1 MKQPKL
7 KPLAASIL
15 SLSLLTVMAG
25 AAVAPALEVIR
36 AHFSDASRT
45 SVQLIVSMPAVFI
58 VITNL
63 CFNRLAEKFGSKT
76 LIMTGLVLYTAGGC
90 CAGLFDSIGLVLLM
104 RALVGVGVGMIMP
117 LSTGLLTYYFPPE
130 KREGLLG
137 LASAANQLGGVIA
150 TLLAG
155 LLAGIS
161 WRLSFMVYLMGL
173 ISIVLCLI
181 FLPNDR
187 IGGTAQP
194 DEAPRGCVF
203 RRNLTHIA
211 AMFLLMSA
219 FFVYPAN
226 FAIVT
231 AAEGDI
237 PMQLCAPVMAGLDLI
252 AFLGGL
258 LFVWVKRVSG
268 RFAALVAPLMFLVGY
283 CLLAFVGGLRKRGQA
298 RRNDRHAA
306 AVGVDVSRAVREPV
320 SAVGSRSLSRRRRAA
335 SVLPRRR
342 SQRPALPR
350 LPPQLPLRQCARS
363 PRGAMRLEIV
373 PIHLLRQL
381 GYESAEETVATGAVR
396 LRISPILLLRQHG
409 YYSAD

>member
-1 MKQPKL
+1 MKQAKH

-76 LIMTGLVLYTAGGC
+76 LVMTGLVLYTAGGC

-187 IGGTAQP
+187 IGGAAQR
-194 DEAPRGCVF
+194 DEAPRGGVF

-283 CLLAFVGGLRKRGQA
+283 CLLAFVGGTAGTLAGSA
-298 RRNDRHAA
+298 LIGFANGIGIPYIISAA
-306 AVGVDVSRAVREPV
+306 
-320 SAVGSRSLSRRRRAA
+320 SANEGRRAA
-335 SVLPRRR
+335 TTVMPLLSASMYLAQFVSPFLL
-342 SQRPALPR
+342 SAVAAFADGAAR
-350 LPPQLPLRQCARS
+350 LPYYLAVALSALLCLISLPHC
-363 PRGAMRLEIV
+363 
-373 PIHLLRQL
+373 
-381 GYESAEETVATGAVR
+381 
-396 LRISPILLLRQHG
+396 HG
-409 YYSAD
+409 GDAP

>member
-1 MKQPKL
+1 MKQTKL

-76 LIMTGLVLYTAGGC
+76 LVMTGLVLYTAGGC

-187 IGGTAQP
+187 IGDAAQP
-194 DEAPRGCVF
+194 DEAPRGGVF

-231 AAEGDI
+231 AAEGDM
-237 PMQLCAPVMAGLDLI
+237 PMQLCAPVMAGLDLV

-268 RFAALVAPLMFLVGY
+268 RFAALVAPLMFLAGY
-283 CLLAFVGGLRKRGQA
+283 CLLAFVGGTAGTLAGSA
-298 RRNDRHAA
+298 LIGFANG
-306 AVGVDVSRAVREPV
+306 VGIPYIISTA
-320 SAVGSRSLSRRRRAA
+320 SANEGRRAA
-335 SVLPRRR
+335 TTVMPLLSASMYLAQFVSPFLL
-342 SQRPALPR
+342 SAVAAFAGGAAR
-350 LPPQLPLRQCARS
+350 LPYYLAVALSALLCLISLPHC
-363 PRGAMRLEIV
+363 
-373 PIHLLRQL
+373 
-381 GYESAEETVATGAVR
+381 
-396 LRISPILLLRQHG
+396 HG
-409 YYSAD
+409 GDAP

>member
-76 LIMTGLVLYTAGGC
+76 LVMTGLVLYTAGGC

-187 IGGTAQP
+187 IGGAAQP
-194 DEAPRGCVF
+194 DETPRGGVF

-237 PMQLCAPVMAGLDLI
+237 PMQLCAPVMAGLDLV

-268 RFAALVAPLMFLVGY
+268 RFAALVAPLMFLAGY
-283 CLLAFVGGLRKRGQA
+283 CLLAFVGGTAGTLAGSA
-298 RRNDRHAA
+298 LIGFANG
-306 AVGVDVSRAVREPV
+306 VGIPYIISTA
-320 SAVGSRSLSRRRRAA
+320 SASEGRRAA
-335 SVLPRRR
+335 TTVMPLLSASMYLAQFVSPFLL
-342 SQRPALPR
+342 SAVAAFAGGAAR
-350 LPPQLPLRQCARS
+350 LPYYLAVALSALLCLISLPNCR
-363 PRGAMRLEIV
+363 
-373 PIHLLRQL
+373 
-381 GYESAEETVATGAVR
+381 
-396 LRISPILLLRQHG
+396 
-409 YYSAD
+409 

>member
-1 MKQPKL
+1 MKQTKL

-76 LIMTGLVLYTAGGC
+76 LVMTGLVLYTAGGC

-187 IGGTAQP
+187 IGGAAQP
-194 DEAPRGCVF
+194 DEAPRGGVF

-211 AMFLLMSA
+211 AIFLLMSA

-237 PMQLCAPVMAGLDLI
+237 PMQLCAPVMAGLDLV

-258 LFVWVKRVSG
+258 LFVWVKLVSG
-268 RFAALVAPLMFLVGY
+268 RFAALVAPLMFLAGY
-283 CLLAFVGGLRKRGQA
+283 CLLAFVGGTAGTLAGSA
-298 RRNDRHAA
+298 LIGFANG
-306 AVGVDVSRAVREPV
+306 VGIPYIISTA
-320 SAVGSRSLSRRRRAA
+320 SANEGRRAA
-335 SVLPRRR
+335 TTVMPLLSASMYLAQFVSPFLL
-342 SQRPALPR
+342 SAVAAFAGGAAR
-350 LPPQLPLRQCARS
+350 LPYYLAVTLSALLCLISLPNCR
-363 PRGAMRLEIV
+363 
-373 PIHLLRQL
+373 
-381 GYESAEETVATGAVR
+381 
-396 LRISPILLLRQHG
+396 
-409 YYSAD
+409 

>member
-1 MKQPKL
+1 MKQAKL

-63 CFNRLAEKFGSKT
+63 CFNRLAKKFGSKT

-104 RALVGVGVGMIMP
+104 RALVGVGVGIIMP

-181 FLPNDR
+181 FMPNDR
-187 IGGTAQP
+187 IGGAAQP
-194 DEAPRGCVF
+194 DEAPRGGVF

-219 FFVYPAN
+219 FFIYPAN

-237 PMQLCAPVMAGLDLI
+237 PMQLCAPVMAGLDLV

-268 RFAALVAPLMFLVGY
+268 RGAALVAPLMFLVGY
-283 CLLAFVGGLRKRGQA
+283 CLLAFVGGTAGTLAGSA
-298 RRNDRHAA
+298 LIGFANGVGIPYIISAA
-306 AVGVDVSRAVREPV
+306 
-320 SAVGSRSLSRRRRAA
+320 SASEGRRAA
-335 SVLPRRR
+335 TTVMPLLSASMYLAQFVSPFLL
-342 SQRPALPR
+342 SAVAVFAGGAAR
-350 LPPQLPLRQCARS
+350 LPYYLAVALSALLCLVSLPTR
-363 PRGAMRLEIV
+363 RGGNA
-373 PIHLLRQL
+373 P
-381 GYESAEETVATGAVR
+381 
-396 LRISPILLLRQHG
+396 
-409 YYSAD
+409 

>member
-1 MKQPKL
+1 MKQTKL

-76 LIMTGLVLYTAGGC
+76 LVMTGLVLYTAGGC

-137 LASAANQLGGVIA
+137 LASAANQFGGVIA

-187 IGGTAQP
+187 IVGAAQP
-194 DEAPRGCVF
+194 DEAPRGGVF

-283 CLLAFVGGLRKRGQA
+283 CLLAFVGGTAGTLAGSA
-298 RRNDRHAA
+298 L
-306 AVGVDVSRAVREPV
+306 VGFANGVGIPYIISTA
-320 SAVGSRSLSRRRRAA
+320 SANEGRRAA
-335 SVLPRRR
+335 TTVMPLLSASMYLAQFVSPFLL
-342 SQRPALPR
+342 SAAAAFAGGAAR
-350 LPPQLPLRQCARS
+350 LPYYLAVTLSALLCLISLPNCR
-363 PRGAMRLEIV
+363 
-373 PIHLLRQL
+373 
-381 GYESAEETVATGAVR
+381 
-396 LRISPILLLRQHG
+396 
-409 YYSAD
+409 

>member
-1 MKQPKL
+1 MKQAKL

-76 LIMTGLVLYTAGGC
+76 LVMAGLVLYTAGGC

-104 RALVGVGVGMIMP
+104 RALVGVGVGIIMP

-130 KREGLLG
+130 KREGLMG

-173 ISIVLCLI
+173 ISIVLCMI
-181 FLPNDR
+181 FMPNDR
-187 IGGTAQP
+187 IGGAAQP
-194 DEAPRGCVF
+194 DEAPRGGVF

-219 FFVYPAN
+219 FFIYPAN

-237 PMQLCAPVMAGLDLI
+237 PMKLCAPVMAGLDLV

-268 RFAALVAPLMFLVGY
+268 RGAALVAPLMFLAGY
-283 CLLAFVGGLRKRGQA
+283 CLLAFAGGMAGTLAGSALIGFANGVGIPYIISTA
-298 RRNDRHAA
+298 
-306 AVGVDVSRAVREPV
+306 
-320 SAVGSRSLSRRRRAA
+320 SANEGRRAA
-335 SVLPRRR
+335 TTVMPLLSASLYLAQFVSPFLL
-342 SQRPALPR
+342 SAVAAFAGGSAR
-350 LPPQLPLRQCARS
+350 LPYYLAVALSALLCLVSLPHC
-363 PRGAMRLEIV
+363 
-373 PIHLLRQL
+373 
-381 GYESAEETVATGAVR
+381 
-396 LRISPILLLRQHG
+396 HG
-409 YYSAD
+409 GDTP

>member
-1 MKQPKL
+1 MKQAKL

-76 LIMTGLVLYTAGGC
+76 LVMTGLVLYTAGGC

-187 IGGTAQP
+187 IGGAAQP
-194 DEAPRGCVF
+194 DEAPRGGVF

-237 PMQLCAPVMAGLDLI
+237 PMQLCAPVMAGLDLV

-283 CLLAFVGGLRKRGQA
+283 CLLAFVGGTAGTLAGSA
-298 RRNDRHAA
+298 LIGFANGVGIPCIISAA
-306 AVGVDVSRAVREPV
+306 
-320 SAVGSRSLSRRRRAA
+320 SANEGRRAA
-335 SVLPRRR
+335 TTVMPLLSASMYLAQFVSPFLL
-342 SQRPALPR
+342 SAVAAFAGGAAR
-350 LPPQLPLRQCARS
+350 LPYYLAVAISALLCLISLPNCR
-363 PRGAMRLEIV
+363 
-373 PIHLLRQL
+373 
-381 GYESAEETVATGAVR
+381 
-396 LRISPILLLRQHG
+396 
-409 YYSAD
+409 

>member
-1 MKQPKL
+1 MKQAKL

-63 CFNRLAEKFGSKT
+63 CFNRLAKKFGSKT

-187 IGGTAQP
+187 IGGAAQP
-194 DEAPRGCVF
+194 DEAPRGGVF

-268 RFAALVAPLMFLVGY
+268 RFAALVAPLMFLAGY
-283 CLLAFVGGLRKRGQA
+283 CLLAFVGGTAGTLAGSALIGFANGVGIPYIISTASANEGRC
-298 RRNDRHAA
+298 AA
-306 AVGVDVSRAVREPV
+306 TTVMPLLSASMYLAQFVSPFLL
-320 SAVGSRSLSRRRRAA
+320 SAVAA
-335 SVLPRRR
+335 F
-342 SQRPALPR
+342 AGGAAR
-350 LPPQLPLRQCARS
+350 LPYYLAVALSTLLCLISLPPLPWGRCALR
-363 PRGAMRLEIV
+363 
-373 PIHLLRQL
+373 
-381 GYESAEETVATGAVR
+381 
-396 LRISPILLLRQHG
+396 
-409 YYSAD
+409 

>member
-1 MKQPKL
+1 MKQAKL

-76 LIMTGLVLYTAGGC
+76 LVMTGLVLYTAGGC

-187 IGGTAQP
+187 IGGAAQP
-194 DEAPRGCVF
+194 DEAPRGGVF
-203 RRNLTHIA
+203 RSNLTHIA

-237 PMQLCAPVMAGLDLI
+237 PMQLCAPVMAGLDLV

-283 CLLAFVGGLRKRGQA
+283 CLLAFVGGTAGTLAGSA
-298 RRNDRHAA
+298 LIGFANGVGIPCIISAA
-306 AVGVDVSRAVREPV
+306 
-320 SAVGSRSLSRRRRAA
+320 SANEGRRAA
-335 SVLPRRR
+335 TTVMPLLSASMYLAQFVSPFLL
-342 SQRPALPR
+342 SAVAAFAGGAAR
-350 LPPQLPLRQCARS
+350 LPYYLAVAISALLCLISLPNCR
-363 PRGAMRLEIV
+363 
-373 PIHLLRQL
+373 
-381 GYESAEETVATGAVR
+381 
-396 LRISPILLLRQHG
+396 
-409 YYSAD
+409 

>member
-1 MKQPKL
+1 MKQTKL

-76 LIMTGLVLYTAGGC
+76 LVMTGLVLYTAGGC

-130 KREGLLG
+130 KHEGLLG

-187 IGGTAQP
+187 IGGAAQP
-194 DEAPRGCVF
+194 DEAQRGGVF

-268 RFAALVAPLMFLVGY
+268 RFAALVAPLMFLAGY
-283 CLLAFVGGLRKRGQA
+283 CLLAFVGGTAGTLAGSA
-298 RRNDRHAA
+298 LIGFANG
-306 AVGVDVSRAVREPV
+306 VGIPYIISTA
-320 SAVGSRSLSRRRRAA
+320 SANEGRRAA
-335 SVLPRRR
+335 TTVMPLLSASMYLAQFVSPFLL
-342 SQRPALPR
+342 SAVAAFAGGAAR
-350 LPPQLPLRQCARS
+350 LPYYLAVALSALLCLISLPNCR
-363 PRGAMRLEIV
+363 
-373 PIHLLRQL
+373 
-381 GYESAEETVATGAVR
+381 
-396 LRISPILLLRQHG
+396 
-409 YYSAD
+409 

>member
-1 MKQPKL
+1 MKQAKL

-45 SVQLIVSMPAVFI
+45 SVQLIVSIPAVFI

-194 DEAPRGCVF
+194 DEAPRGGVF

-258 LFVWVKRVSG
+258 LFVWVKRISG

-283 CLLAFVGGLRKRGQA
+283 CLLAFVGGTAGTLAGSA
-298 RRNDRHAA
+298 LIGFANGVGIPYIIAA
-306 AVGVDVSRAVREPV
+306 A
-320 SAVGSRSLSRRRRAA
+320 SASEGRRAA
-335 SVLPRRR
+335 TTVMPLLSASMYLAQFVSPFLL
-342 SQRPALPR
+342 SAVAAFAGGAAR
-350 LPPQLPLRQCARS
+350 LPYYLAAALSALLCLVSLPTRRGGDS
-363 PRGAMRLEIV
+363 P
-373 PIHLLRQL
+373 
-381 GYESAEETVATGAVR
+381 
-396 LRISPILLLRQHG
+396 
-409 YYSAD
+409 

>member
-1 MKQPKL
+1 MKQAKL
-7 KPLAASIL
+7 KPLAVSIL

-76 LIMTGLVLYTAGGC
+76 LVMTGLVLYTAGGC
-90 CAGLFDSIGLVLLM
+90 CAGLFGSIGLVLLM

-187 IGGTAQP
+187 IGGAAQP
-194 DEAPRGCVF
+194 DEAPRGGVF
-203 RRNLTHIA
+203 RRNLTHIV

-237 PMQLCAPVMAGLDLI
+237 PMRLCAPVMAGLDLV

-268 RFAALVAPLMFLVGY
+268 RFAALVAPLMFLAGY
-283 CLLAFVGGLRKRGQA
+283 CLLAFVGGTAGTLAGSA
-298 RRNDRHAA
+298 L
-306 AVGVDVSRAVREPV
+306 VGFANGVGIPYVISTA
-320 SAVGSRSLSRRRRAA
+320 SANEGRRAA
-335 SVLPRRR
+335 TTVMPLLSASMYLAQFVSPFLL
-342 SQRPALPR
+342 SAVAAFAGGAAR
-350 LPPQLPLRQCARS
+350 LPYYLAVALSALLCLISLPNCR
-363 PRGAMRLEIV
+363 
-373 PIHLLRQL
+373 
-381 GYESAEETVATGAVR
+381 
-396 LRISPILLLRQHG
+396 
-409 YYSAD
+409 

>member
-1 MKQPKL
+1 MKQAKL

-15 SLSLLTVMAG
+15 LLSLLTVMAG

-76 LIMTGLVLYTAGGC
+76 LVMTGLVLYTAGGC

-187 IGGTAQP
+187 IGGAAQP
-194 DEAPRGCVF
+194 DEAPRGGVF
-203 RRNLTHIA
+203 RRSLTHIA

-258 LFVWVKRVSG
+258 LFVWIKRVSG
-268 RFAALVAPLMFLVGY
+268 RFAALVAPLMFLAGY
-283 CLLAFVGGLRKRGQA
+283 CLLAFVGGTAGTLAGSA
-298 RRNDRHAA
+298 LIGFANGVGIPYIISAA
-306 AVGVDVSRAVREPV
+306 
-320 SAVGSRSLSRRRRAA
+320 SASEGRRAA
-335 SVLPRRR
+335 TTVMPLLSASLYLAQFVSPFML
-342 SQRPALPR
+342 SAVAAFAGGAAR
-350 LPPQLPLRQCARS
+350 LPYYLAVTLSALLCLVSLPHC
-363 PRGAMRLEIV
+363 
-373 PIHLLRQL
+373 
-381 GYESAEETVATGAVR
+381 
-396 LRISPILLLRQHG
+396 HG
-409 YYSAD
+409 GNAP

>member
-63 CFNRLAEKFGSKT
+63 CFNRLAEKVGSKT
-76 LIMTGLVLYTAGGC
+76 LVMTGLVLYTAGGC

-161 WRLSFMVYLMGL
+161 WRLSFMVYLMG
-173 ISIVLCLI
+173 S
-181 FLPNDR
+181 
-187 IGGTAQP
+187 
-194 DEAPRGCVF
+194 
-203 RRNLTHIA
+203 
-211 AMFLLMSA
+211 SA
-219 FFVYPAN
+219 SC
-226 FAIVT
+226 
-231 AAEGDI
+231 
-237 PMQLCAPVMAGLDLI
+237 CA
-252 AFLGGL
+252 
-258 LFVWVKRVSG
+258 
-268 RFAALVAPLMFLVGY
+268 
-283 CLLAFVGGLRKRGQA
+283 
-298 RRNDRHAA
+298 
-306 AVGVDVSRAVREPV
+306 
-320 SAVGSRSLSRRRRAA
+320 
-335 SVLPRRR
+335 
-342 SQRPALPR
+342 
-350 LPPQLPLRQCARS
+350 
-363 PRGAMRLEIV
+363 
-373 PIHLLRQL
+373 
-381 GYESAEETVATGAVR
+381 
-396 LRISPILLLRQHG
+396 
-409 YYSAD
+409 